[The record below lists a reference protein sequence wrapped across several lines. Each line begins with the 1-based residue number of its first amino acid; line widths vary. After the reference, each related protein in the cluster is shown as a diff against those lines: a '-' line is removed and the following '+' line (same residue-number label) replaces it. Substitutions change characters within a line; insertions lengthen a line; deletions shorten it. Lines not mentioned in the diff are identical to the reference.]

1 MRRGLQV
8 RDAPLPGDKH
18 VIVSELCLPC
28 RAVAMASLEHGH
40 LGGAVGISTSLTPI
54 SLPSP

>member
-8 RDAPLPGDKH
+8 RDVPLPGGKH
-18 VIVSELCLPC
+18 AIVSDWGLLC
-28 RAVAMASLEHGH
+28 RAVAMAPLEHGH

-54 SLPSP
+54 SLLSP